1 MNRAMPFGRV
11 AGGCRLLFAVAL
23 GVAGS
28 ACSSA
33 PPAQSASAPTVVVTE
48 LTRYLP
54 LENDTVLSYETYIE
68 ETNERGL
75 AVFEIKRPRPE
86 LAELSLAGQVRKRY
100 YFEPGGVRSSHG
112 GYLLK
117 SPLALNSEWT
127 GDDGRVTV
135 TSVNQSVDVPAG
147 KFSGC
152 LKTVEQAQLGSATR
166 KTSTVFCPGVG
177 ITLLE
182 IEAEQEGT
190 SVLQRLSLKAFG
202 PRFKGL

>member
-1 MNRAMPFGRV
+1 
-11 AGGCRLLFAVAL
+11 
-23 GVAGS
+23 
-28 ACSSA
+28 
-33 PPAQSASAPTVVVTE
+33 

-54 LENDTVLSYETYIE
+54 LENDTVFSYATYIE

-100 YFEPGGVRSSHG
+100 YFEPGGVRSAQG

-117 SPLALNSEWT
+117 LPLQQNAEWP
-127 GDDGRVTV
+127 GDDGIVKV
-135 TSVNQSVDVPAG
+135 TSVNLSVDVPAG

-152 LKTVEQAQLGSATR
+152 IQTVEDARLGAATR
-166 KTSTVFCPGVG
+166 KTTTVFCPGIG
-177 ITLLE
+177 ITVLE
-182 IEAEQEGT
+182 INAEQEGT

-202 PRFKGL
+202 PRFKAP

>member
-1 MNRAMPFGRV
+1 MKAAIGRV
-11 AGGCRLLFAVAL
+11 VGTGAAFAAL
-23 GVAGS
+23 GCA
-28 ACSSA
+28 SA
-33 PPAQSASAPTVVVTE
+33 PPPEAAPPQTAVVTE

-54 LENDTVLSYETYIE
+54 LENDTVFSYDTYIE
-68 ETNERGL
+68 DTNERGI

-117 SPLALNSEWT
+117 SPLGLNSEWT
-127 GDDGRVTV
+127 GDDGKVKVTRVD
-135 TSVNQSVDVPAG
+135 QSVDTPAG

-152 LKTVEQAQLGSATR
+152 LQTVEQAQLGAATR
-166 KTSTVFCPGVG
+166 KTTTVFCPGVG
-177 ITLLE
+177 ITVLE
-182 IEAEQEGT
+182 IEAEQAGT
-190 SVLQRLSLKAFG
+190 SVLQRLTLKAFG